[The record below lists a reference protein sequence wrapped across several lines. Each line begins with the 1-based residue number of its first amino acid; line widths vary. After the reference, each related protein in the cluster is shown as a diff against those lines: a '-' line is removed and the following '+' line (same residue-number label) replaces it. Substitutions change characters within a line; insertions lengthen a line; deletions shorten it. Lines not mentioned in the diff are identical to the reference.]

1 MSYER
6 TSVNRPC
13 TTRTT
18 EYRHRTSSSCN
29 SYEGGWFPS
38 VPSRSGVAPTPD
50 RKLDTIRKSAI
61 APLGVLRVTYQAHHN
76 ALVNRTKTRHHM
88 RLGKTWRTL
97 LPQVGAEDLNQTNLE
112 GGDLSVHED
121 TGQIKLD
128 LETDVYICA
137 IDSRAPPQRKPSVGV
152 WFRPDPWAFVRFL
165 YLVDWSKPDAFS
177 QNRPSQVGK

>member
-1 MSYER
+1 M
-6 TSVNRPC
+6 NRPC
-13 TTRTT
+13 MTRTT
-18 EYRHRTSSSCN
+18 RCLHRTSSSCN

-137 IDSRAPPQRKPSVGV
+137 IDSRAPPQRKPSVGGLV
-152 WFRPDPWAFVRFL
+152 QTGSLGVREI
-165 YLVDWSKPDAFS
+165 LVSRRLVETGRLLPEQTLSGREMSAL
-177 QNRPSQVGK
+177 G